1 MLHLIIH
8 AHPNLHSFSKAI
20 VDSAVAASKK
30 CGADY
35 KIRDLYRMNFNPI
48 LSYEELQGSYQG
60 IIPAEIRYEQRLIEQ
75 ADLISLVYPLWWM
88 GFPAI
93 LKGYLDR
100 VLTHGFAYKTENG
113 ISSGL
118 LSGKKLQQFI
128 AIGSNLEEYKKL
140 GFDKSIKDMLADGL
154 FNYCGISDI
163 QHTIFDDIHIIDDQA
178 RQKMLQQTME
188 ITQQNLSSIKSIS

>member
-1 MLHLIIH
+1 M
-8 AHPNLHSFSKAI
+8 
-20 VDSAVAASKK
+20 
-30 CGADY
+30 
-35 KIRDLYRMNFNPI
+35 
-48 LSYEELQGSYQG
+48 
-60 IIPAEIRYEQRLIEQ
+60 
-75 ADLISLVYPLWWM
+75 
-88 GFPAI
+88 
-93 LKGYLDR
+93 
-100 VLTHGFAYKTENG
+100 
-113 ISSGL
+113 
-118 LSGKKLQQFI
+118 QQFI